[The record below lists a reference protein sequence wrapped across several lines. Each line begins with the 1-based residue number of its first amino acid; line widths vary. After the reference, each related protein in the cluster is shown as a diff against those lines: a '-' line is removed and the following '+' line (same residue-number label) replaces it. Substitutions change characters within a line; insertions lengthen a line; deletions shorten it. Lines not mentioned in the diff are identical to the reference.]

1 MAKLTLNIYKNQKEI
16 EKTHTAETYDLMF
29 GVAEEVLSIFD
40 PDLMADKIAIATTV
54 FKCFG
59 QLKPILKE
67 MFPEVTDEELKRVKI
82 KELVPLFMAVCKNI
96 ADDISLLS
104 QGN

>member
-16 EKTHTAETYDLMF
+16 EKTLTAESYDLMF

-40 PDLMADKIAIATTV
+40 PDLMTDKVAIATTV

-82 KELVPLFMAVCKNI
+82 KELVPLFMTVCKNI